1 MRSIVNDITST
12 YDALILE
19 IANMPT
25 LHNRRVQDMC
35 ILIYKAIHGTT
46 STPLSTLLMLR
57 SNTRNLRG
65 ELKLAQPRVNT
76 TKYDLNTF
84 RYYGPKI
91 WNSLTDKLRTSP
103 SIKKKNITTIIVA
116 PNSSDRLFISSF
128 YFHFCYHVNSFCNYL
143 ISFLAM

>member
-12 YDALILE
+12 YDALLE

-25 LHNRRVQDMC
+25 LHNRRVQDMR
-35 ILIYKAIHGTT
+35 GTT

-76 TKYDLNTF
+76 TKYGLNTF

-91 WNSLTDKLRTSP
+91 WNSLTDKLRTP
-103 SIKKKNITTIIVA
+103 TIK
-116 PNSSDRLFISSF
+116 RR
-128 YFHFCYHVNSFCNYL
+128 
-143 ISFLAM
+143 M